1 MPINPFVYPAIS
13 TGSNYAP
20 LAFEI
25 RDGSTGRP
33 VDLTGA
39 TVTVTVRDELT
50 MEPIVEDSPGSV
62 SGSNQYVAQYVF
74 DPADVAKILVEG
86 TWLVEW
92 RIAFPNERVFRLPVP
107 YRLPVRP
114 KL

>member
-1 MPINPFVYPAIS
+1 MPVNPFVYPAIS

-25 RDGSTGRP
+25 RDGATGRP

-39 TVTVTVRDELT
+39 TVSVTVRDELT
-50 MEPIVEDSPGSV
+50 MEVIVQDSAGSV
-62 SGSNQYVAQYVF
+62 SSTNPHVAQYVF

-92 RIAFPNERVFRLPVP
+92 RITFPNTRVFRLPVP